1 MSTSNGND
9 RFERESRSS
18 REQEDNRDVILTV
31 RVLMHG
37 KVKLSCRWL
46 GLASLLSIFPP
57 FQHFESVGT
66 EILVLSTHTV
76 EIPYSRNSVNSSYH
90 L

>member
-9 RFERESRSS
+9 RFDRESRSS

-37 KVKLSCRWL
+37 KVNAYLCELRLIIDTRDSL
-46 GLASLLSIFPP
+46 GRF
-57 FQHFESVGT
+57 
-66 EILVLSTHTV
+66 
-76 EIPYSRNSVNSSYH
+76 
-90 L
+90 